1 VTAAST
7 NRRLS
12 SRFRRAHDPIWN
24 QPSILPG
31 RKICCHRCGKA
42 HTVSDHAKTTFC
54 PFCNTAIDLCDIT
67 ISSIT
72 SRPID
77 TRGDLSITPS
87 GYVCSA
93 LTVCSEASI
102 AGRISGA
109 LICENTL
116 RLSCSERLSC
126 QVSAGFLVIEER
138 ARLELTCPIRAGDLT
153 VYGQAVGNFECTGRI
168 LIEKGGLIEGHISA
182 SSVVVEPGAMLL
194 AECAIHPT
202 AKQESERAD
211 GITPF
216 AGAAHAMPSY

>member
-1 VTAAST
+1 MRSVPRKAPFRCPHCGFIQEEPEDLISTYCRSCGSHYEVTAAST
-7 NRRLS
+7 NRRFS

-24 QPSILPG
+24 QPSILPD
-31 RKICCHRCGKA
+31 RKIFCHRCGKA

-77 TRGDLSITPS
+77 IRGDLSITPS

-93 LTVCSEASI
+93 LTVCSAASI

-109 LICENTL
+109 LICEDTL

-126 QVSAGFLVIEER
+126 QVSARFLVIEER
-138 ARLELTCPIRAGDLT
+138 ARLELTCPIRAGDHDRLWS
-153 VYGQAVGNFECTGRI
+153 GCGKLRMHWQDI
-168 LIEKGGLIEGHISA
+168 
-182 SSVVVEPGAMLL
+182 
-194 AECAIHPT
+194 
-202 AKQESERAD
+202 D
-211 GITPF
+211 
-216 AGAAHAMPSY
+216 